1 MGVNLESRQLN
12 RLYQQQPI
20 SGWSRLPEAR
30 HQDYPVRIHTL
41 GRFSVELYHQ
51 AVASKQT
58 RQQKPM
64 ELLQALIAMGGRGIS
79 TELLSQALW
88 PDADG
93 DAASNSFDVTLHR
106 LRRLLDIR
114 DLLLLRDHRLSL
126 NSDLA
131 WVDAWTFERL
141 VNHAERLLARAD
153 DPLVLRQLARVGER
167 LLTLYQGG
175 FLERESGNT
184 WSLTLRERLR
194 SKLLRHILDAGLVW
208 EQFGEWEQAVRLY
221 RKGLEV
227 DPLTE
232 QLYQRLMLCFKATNR
247 RSEALATYHRCQ
259 DILYRYFQ
267 IQPSAETLELYASLK
282 A

>member
-1 MGVNLESRQLN
+1 MGVNLESRQTS
-12 RLYQQQPI
+12 RPYQQQPI
-20 SGWSRLPEAR
+20 SGWSRIPEAR
-30 HQDYPVRIHTL
+30 RQDHPVRIYTL
-41 GRFSVELYHQ
+41 GRFSVQIHHQ
-51 AVASKQT
+51 ALAAKQA
-58 RQQKPM
+58 RQQRPM
-64 ELLQALIAMGGRGIS
+64 ELLQALIALGGRGIS
-79 TELLSQALW
+79 TELLSQSLW

-93 DAASNSFDVTLHR
+93 DAASNTFDVTLHR

-141 VNHAERLLARAD
+141 VNHAERLLVRAN
-153 DPLVLRQLARVGER
+153 DPVVLRQLARIGER

-175 FLERESGNT
+175 FLDRESGNT

-194 SKLLRHILDAGLVW
+194 SKLMRHILDAGLVW
-208 EQFGEWEQAVRLY
+208 EQFNEWEQAARLY
-221 RKGLEV
+221 HKGLEV

-232 QLYQRLMLCFKATNR
+232 EFYQRLMLCFKATGR
-247 RSEALATYHRCQ
+247 RSDALAVYHRCQ
-259 DILYRYFQ
+259 DILYRHFQ
-267 IQPSAETLELYASLK
+267 IQPSEATLKLYASIK

>member
-1 MGVNLESRQLN
+1 MGVNLESRQIS

-20 SGWSRLPEAR
+20 SGWSRIPEAR
-30 HQDYPVRIHTL
+30 RQDHPVRIHTL
-41 GRFSVELYHQ
+41 GRFSVQIHHQ
-51 AVASKQT
+51 ALAAKQA
-58 RQQKPM
+58 RQQRPM
-64 ELLQALIAMGGRGIS
+64 ELLQALIALGGRGIS
-79 TELLSQALW
+79 TELLSQSLW

-93 DAASNSFDVTLHR
+93 DAASNTFDVTLHR
-106 LRRLLDIR
+106 LRRLLEIR

-141 VNHAERLLARAD
+141 VNHAERLLVRAK
-153 DPLVLRQLARVGER
+153 DPVVLRQLARIGER

-175 FLERESGNT
+175 FLDRESGNT

-194 SKLLRHILDAGLVW
+194 SKLMRHILDAGLVW
-208 EQFGEWEQAVRLY
+208 EQFNEWEQAARLY
-221 RKGLEV
+221 HKGLEV

-232 QLYQRLMLCFKATNR
+232 EFYQRLMLCFKATGR
-247 RSEALATYHRCQ
+247 RSDALGVYHRCQ
-259 DILYRYFQ
+259 NMLYRHFQ
-267 IQPSAETLELYASLK
+267 IQPSKATLKLYASIK